1 MVTTMGI
8 HKMEDYHIGKAIKA
22 NFDKIHEFQKS
33 KGALLTGLP
42 TGFTRLDRITS
53 GLNKGD
59 LIILASCPYM
69 GKTAF
74 ALNIARNLSVDND
87 IPVLIFSLIDT
98 REQLSMRML
107 SAESRVEFS
116 RIKSGELG
124 DTEWEQLRKAGEVL
138 SKAPIYIDATPGNS
152 IMDMEMMADVLKENA
167 GTCLITIDYLQLI
180 TRDPEAPN
188 PRTERIEMVERL
200 KRLAGRL
207 DILVMVLYQLNIEID
222 ERSNKRPNIIDLADA
237 DSIEQYFDLVLFI
250 YRDEVYQI
258 CKDHSNRGR
267 VEIIVGKN
275 RNGPT
280 GMATLSFI
288 RQCSLF
294 TDFKVGKA
302 DSCS

>member
-1 MVTTMGI
+1 MGI
-8 HKMEDYHIGKAIKA
+8 YKIEDYHIGAAIKA
-22 NFDKIHEFQKS
+22 NFDRIQESQNN
-33 KGALLTGLP
+33 KGALLMGLP
-42 TGFTRLDRITS
+42 TGFERLDRFLL

-59 LIILASCPYM
+59 LIILASCPSM

-74 ALNIARNLSVDND
+74 ALNIARNLSVENN

-98 REQLSMRML
+98 REQLSIRML

-116 RIKSGELG
+116 RIKTGELG
-124 DTEWEQLRKAGEVL
+124 DTEWERLRKAGEVL

-152 IMDMEMMADVLKENA
+152 VMDMEMMADDLKKNA
-167 GTCLITIDYLQLI
+167 GTCLIIIDYLQLI

-188 PRTERIEMVERL
+188 PRTERVEMVERL

-207 DILVMVLYQLNIEID
+207 DIPIMVLYQLDIDID

-250 YRDEVYQI
+250 YRDDVYHILKDGSNKGLAQI
-258 CKDHSNRGR
+258 
-267 VEIIVGKN
+267 IIAKN
-275 RNGPT
+275 RRGST
-280 GMATLSFI
+280 GMVTLRFI
-288 RQCSLF
+288 RQLGLF
-294 TDFKVGKA
+294 IDFKVGKA